1 MCPRRYGS
9 SQSPADKSFFK
20 RMAAPHR
27 NCLCSAQQNAHEIQL
42 CEESKKYNRRGASTP
57 ALQVQAHLRTPVPA
71 ITSTGCTEPSSSE
84 SPSPQRWGRTLL
96 LLRDLLSLYSPP
108 PGERGPGEDKLNS
121 PQSLFHQVGLGRSAG
136 AISGAG
142 CHCHRWVTSTPTVS
156 EQTPQ
161 RGNLNTFF
169 LFTQRLPPN
178 GEGIPTAP
186 SKTITVATRHGPGTP
201 AIVAK
206 PPPPPPPRQP
216 LSFCGGEGYRNAV
229 PCQRSHPTARAR
241 RQGAPWRRTPLCRR
255 TAGGG
260 PCRPRRVP
268 PPPTSP
274 RPPFP
279 SAPEERHR

>member
-1 MCPRRYGS
+1 MCPRRYGN

-27 NCLCSAQQNAHEIQL
+27 NCLCSAQQNAHEIQS
-42 CEESKKYNRRGASTP
+42 CEESRKYNRRGASTP
-57 ALQVQAHLRTPVPA
+57 VLQVQAHLWTPVPA
-71 ITSTGCTEPSSSE
+71 ITSTGCAEPSSSE

-96 LLRDLLSLYSPP
+96 LPRDLLSLYSPP
-108 PGERGPGEDKLNS
+108 PGERGPGEDKLNL
-121 PQSLFHQVGLGRSAG
+121 PQSLFHQVGLGRAAG
-136 AISGAG
+136 TVSGGG
-142 CHCHRWVTSTPTVS
+142 CHCSRWVTSTPTVS

-161 RGNLNTFF
+161 RGNLNTLL
-169 LFTQRLPPN
+169 LFTQHPPPH

-201 AIVAK
+201 AIVVK
-206 PPPPPPPRQP
+206 PPPPPPPPPRQP
-216 LSFCGGEGYRNAV
+216 LSFCSGEGYRNAV

-260 PCRPRRVP
+260 PCRP

-274 RPPFP
+274 RPPSP
-279 SAPEERHR
+279 SAPKKRRR